1 MLLFFE
7 RMVAT
12 MNIISITNTNNQ
24 EKALFYVRKTIE
36 NNWPKGLKR
45 ALMNNVQ
52 DFLME
57 LGRGFAFVGRE
68 YRLIVVN
75 LEY

>member
-36 NNWPKGLKR
+36 NNWAKR
-45 ALMNNVQ
+45 TEESTN
-52 DFLME
+52 E
-57 LGRGFAFVGRE
+57 
-68 YRLIVVN
+68 
-75 LEY
+75 

>member
-1 MLLFFE
+1 
-7 RMVAT
+7 

-36 NNWPKGLKR
+36 NNWAKR
-45 ALMNNVQ
+45 TEEMNNVQ

-68 YRLIVVN
+68 CRLIVVN